1 MASKIQYI
9 CQSCGYVTP
18 RWMGKC
24 PNCEEWNSLV
34 EESIIKVNKSEKNK
48 VANKAILLQE
58 ISTKETPRYSSG
70 ILELDRVLGGGIVLG
85 SFILLGGDPGI
96 GKSTLLLQ
104 MVGHLA
110 NQDKKVLYVSGE
122 ESAYQIMMRA
132 ERLGIDGVKIYIL
145 AENDIEAIKN
155 NIHQIKP
162 DLVVLDSIQAVHK
175 KEISSAPGGVGQVRE
190 CAAEMMSLAKEDG
203 ISIFLVGHVTK
214 GGLLA
219 GPRVLEHMVDTVIYF
234 EGDSHY
240 TYRLLRSVKNR
251 FGSTSEIG
259 VFQMMQEGLVE
270 VSNPS
275 TFFLMEHGSKDIPG
289 SVVVPTLE
297 GSRTLLVEIQALVSS
312 TSFGTPRRM
321 ATGLDYNR
329 VVLILA
335 VLEKRIGFNLGAF
348 DVYINAV
355 GGVRLYEPA
364 VDLGIALAIVSS
376 LRDIALKDNL
386 VVLGEI
392 GLTGEIRP
400 ISQLEKR
407 LTEISRLGF
416 TQCII
421 PKQKLKKDL
430 DKINLMQIYQ
440 VATLKEAVEIFL

>member
-48 VANKAILLQE
+48 VANKAIPLQE